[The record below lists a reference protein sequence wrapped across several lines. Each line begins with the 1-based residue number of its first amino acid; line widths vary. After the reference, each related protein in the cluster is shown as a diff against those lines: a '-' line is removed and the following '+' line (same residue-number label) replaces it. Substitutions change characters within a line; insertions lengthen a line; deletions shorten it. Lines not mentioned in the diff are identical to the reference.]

1 LANKKEFGMDETGKP
16 QTTAELT
23 NGIKAA
29 YQGASQLNI
38 RLGDLLTRLRGPEPE
53 VKDQDPRSSEAL
65 RDMVAKTTETLDKCS
80 ELLNCIE
87 NLI

>member
-1 LANKKEFGMDETGKP
+1 MESRLHIREP
-16 QTTAELT
+16 
-23 NGIKAA
+23 
-29 YQGASQLNI
+29 ASSISGWVN
-38 RLGDLLTRLRGPEPE
+38 LLTRLRGPEPE